1 MGEHTMSDFAARH
14 GGRRCLPILRTFMLL
29 AAALVAGAHAAEI
42 EVDLRDEQ
50 LNFLQACH
58 TAGYTSASQYGDC
71 IERASN
77 ADNTEQ
83 DSTLLHTAWLR
94 ACGLTY
100 GRFTDRASSLTD
112 LAFYAKACKQYQT
125 QD

>member
-1 MGEHTMSDFAARH
+1 MRNLLTLTLLTAALAAR
-14 GGRRCLPILRTFMLL
+14 TY
-29 AAALVAGAHAAEI
+29 AAEI
-42 EVDLRDEQ
+42 EVDLREGQ
-50 LNFLQACH
+50 LNFVQARH

-77 ADNTEQ
+77 ADDAAQ
-83 DSTLLHTAWLR
+83 DSILLHTVWLR

-100 GRFTDRASSLTD
+100 GRFTARESSLTD
-112 LAFYAKACKQYQT
+112 LAFYAKVCKHYQT

>member
-1 MGEHTMSDFAARH
+1 MKRLLCLSAA
-14 GGRRCLPILRTFMLL
+14 I
-29 AAALVAGAHAAEI
+29 AAAGAYAAEI
-42 EVDLRDEQ
+42 EVDLRDDQ
-50 LNFLQACH
+50 LNFVQACH
-58 TAGYTSASQYGDC
+58 TAGYTRASQYGDC

-77 ADNTEQ
+77 ADNTAQ

-100 GRFTDRASSLTD
+100 ARFTERKSSLTD